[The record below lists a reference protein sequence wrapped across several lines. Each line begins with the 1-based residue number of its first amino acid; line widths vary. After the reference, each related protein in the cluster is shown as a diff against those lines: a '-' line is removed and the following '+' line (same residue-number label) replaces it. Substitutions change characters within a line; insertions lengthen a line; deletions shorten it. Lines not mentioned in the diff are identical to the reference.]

1 MFLRPL
7 PRTMT
12 TLPDASHSAPAPAA
26 PGRWPWRSA
35 ALGWLA
41 AAAFLAAGV
50 PLFLRMPLWCDATL
64 YQLAARAV
72 LDGGTHYKDVFDTNP
87 PGFVWLTC
95 GVIRLFGYAPEALRA
110 IDLLIVVATTALLLR
125 WARAAGATWA
135 GVAWGAAGVASLY
148 PFLTEFCH
156 TQRDVWMTLPAVLA
170 TLYRVRRV
178 ERAGREAVT
187 DGSVL
192 RTGFL
197 EGVLWALGFWIKPH
211 VAVPAAVVW
220 FAVAARFAGTSARP
234 VRRLAADLGGVLAAV
249 AVVVALGVAWMVHT
263 GTWPWYID
271 VNRNWNTGY
280 LSLIFSELG
289 FRVAYQPMYFP
300 PWSGLFLA
308 AVPVAVVNLIDAR
321 FWSRTPAAD
330 PDPVG
335 RRFPW
340 WLYAA
345 AADDRTRFYRA
356 VLAALYLGWSLTM
369 MVFQRN
375 FHYVHVPE
383 TFLMIAL
390 LAANRWAA
398 AFLAIAVQVPFT
410 LYVAANHGD
419 PEWVVRHKQLQRENR
434 VYWYLVDWHPAADPA
449 RMRWWP
455 ACFDREVSPELRRDL
470 GFLTHHFGGTDP
482 VELRAVERFLR
493 SQGVGEGDVIG
504 WHNTTHPL
512 YLWLGVRPTFRFMHV
527 GTVMEMGEWQYLKI
541 RAELFEQTPRA
552 RFVVSDMYRI
562 TLQHRRLTGADIDPA
577 TGYARVLPGW
587 QLGQFPFNQP
597 LVYRSPNGRY
607 LVHAIRH
614 PAAQWDCK
622 IPGGLDD
629 PEPW

>member
-1 MFLRPL
+1 
-7 PRTMT
+7 MT
-12 TLPDASHSAPAPAA
+12 TPPAGPAPDPAE
-26 PGRWPWRSA
+26 PRRRLPWRSA

-41 AAAFLAAGV
+41 AAALLAAGV
-50 PLFLRMPLWCDATL
+50 PLLLRMPVWCDVTL

-72 LDGGTHYKDVFDTNP
+72 LSGGTHYKDVFDTNP
-87 PGFVWLTC
+87 PGFVWLMC
-95 GVIRLFGYAPEALRA
+95 GVISLSGYSSEALRT
-110 IDLLIVVATTALLLR
+110 IDLLIVVTITVLLLR
-125 WARAAGATWA
+125 WARATGATRA
-135 GVAWGAAGVASLY
+135 GVAWAAAGVASLY

-156 TQRDVWMTLPAVLA
+156 IQRDTWMTLPAVLA

-178 ERAGREAVT
+178 EHARRESVT
-187 DGSVL
+187 DGRVF

-197 EGVLWALGFWIKPH
+197 EGVLWSLGFWIKPH

-234 VRRLAADLGGVLAAV
+234 LRRLAADLGGVLAAV

-263 GTWPWYID
+263 GAWCWYVD

-289 FRVAYQPMYFP
+289 FRLGYQAMYFP
-300 PWSGLFLA
+300 PWSTLFYAAAPLA
-308 AVPVAVVNLIDAR
+308 VLNLIDAR

-330 PDPVG
+330 PGPVG
-335 RRFPW
+335 RRFPR
-340 WLYAA
+340 WLYAP
-345 AADDRTRFYRA
+345 AADDRTRFLRA
-356 VLAALYLGWSLTM
+356 VLAALYLGWSLTAM
-369 MVFQRN
+369 AFQRH
-375 FHYVHVPE
+375 FHYAHVPD
-383 TFLMIAL
+383 TLLMIAVF
-390 LAANRWAA
+390 AANRWAA

-410 LYVAANHGD
+410 LYVAAHHGD
-419 PEWVVRHKQLQRENR
+419 PEWVVRHKHLQQQNR
-434 VYWYLVDWHPAADPA
+434 VYWYFVDWHPVADPA

-455 ACFDREVSPELRRDL
+455 TCFRRDVPLELRRDL
-470 GFLTHHFGGTDP
+470 GFHTHHFGGIDP
-482 VELRAVERFLR
+482 VELRAVEQYLR
-493 SQGVGEGDVIG
+493 SQGVGDGDVIC

-512 YLWLGVRPTFRFMHV
+512 YLWLDVRPTIRFMHL
-527 GTVMEMGEWQYLKI
+527 GTVMEMGHWQYRQI
-541 RAELFEQTPRA
+541 RAELFRATPTA

-562 TLQHRRLTGADIDPA
+562 TLHHRRLTGADIDPA

-597 LVYRSPNGRY
+597 VVYRSPNGRY

-614 PAAQWDCK
+614 PAEEWDCK

-629 PEPW
+629 PDPW